1 MIYGSWDIKHDR
13 KNFFSFW
20 TIFCPFAPPPPPP
33 NNSENQSFQK
43 MKKTPR
49 DIIILHKR
57 TINGSWD
64 MKCTRR
70 IFFVILGHFFL
81 FYSLKKWK
89 FQKNE
94 KKPWRYHH
102 FTQVYQ
108 NSWSYAILFLRYGVW
123 QMYCYFSFWAIFFL
137 FTNEKKWNSPKH
149 ENFKKMKKKGLEISF
164 YANHDHI
171 LYCSWDM
178 ARETCNCYFSFWAIF
193 CPFTSLPT
201 LPDLEISFYTCVPK
215 IMISWCT
222 VPEIWWATD
231 GWTDGRKRWHIEVTF
246 KKAKG
251 VLV

>member
-1 MIYGSWDIKHDR
+1 MVPEIWSAPDVFFLSSWVIFSSFTAW
-13 KNFFSFW
+13 KN
-20 TIFCPFAPPPPPP
+20 
-33 NNSENQSFQK
+33 ENFKK
-43 MKKTPR
+43 MKKNPG
-49 DIIILHKR
+49 DIIILHKF
-57 TINGSWD
+57 TKIHDHMLYCSWD
-64 MKCTRR
+64 MACDRCIV
-70 IFFVILGHFFL
+70 IFHSGLYFSYLQMKKNETAQNMKI
-81 FYSLKKWK
+81 SKKW
-89 FQKNE
+89 
-94 KKPWRYHH
+94 
-102 FTQVYQ
+102 
-108 NSWSYAILFLRYGVW
+108 
-123 QMYCYFSFWAIFFL
+123 
-137 FTNEKKWNSPKH
+137 
-149 ENFKKMKKKGLEISF
+149 KKKGLEISF